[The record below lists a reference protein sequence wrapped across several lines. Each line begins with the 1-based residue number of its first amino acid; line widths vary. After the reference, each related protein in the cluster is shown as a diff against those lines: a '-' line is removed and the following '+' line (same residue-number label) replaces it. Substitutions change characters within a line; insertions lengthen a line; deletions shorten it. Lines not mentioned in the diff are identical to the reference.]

1 MNNEFLKIIG
11 LTILLTVLVLLAVGG
26 ELILKLYG

>member
-1 MNNEFLKIIG
+1 MNNEFFKIIG

>member
-1 MNNEFLKIIG
+1 MNNEFFKIIG
-11 LTILLTVLVLLAVGG
+11 LTILLTVLVLMALGG

>member
-1 MNNEFLKIIG
+1 MNNEFFKIIG
-11 LTILLTVLVLLAVGG
+11 LTVLLSLLVLLAVGG